1 MWLGNLADSTT
12 EQTTMTR
19 KPDPGKLV
27 RVTHTIREDQLTAL
41 DRLAIEL
48 YSDRSKLI
56 RRAVD
61 ELIQREKKK

>member
-1 MWLGNLADSTT
+1 MTT
-12 EQTTMTR
+12 TKKE
-19 KPDPGKLV
+19 K
-27 RVTHTIREDQLTAL
+27 TIRTHIFLTEKQLTAL

-61 ELIQREKKK
+61 MLIQREERDGSKNFDNEK

>member
-1 MWLGNLADSTT
+1 
-12 EQTTMTR
+12 MTR
-19 KPDPGKLV
+19 KPDPEKLV
-27 RVTHTIREDQLTAL
+27 KVTHQLTERQLSAL

-61 ELIQREKKK
+61 MLIEKEGKK